1 LELRTVLLRACVA
14 EIVLRAVWT
23 RGGHLTLFTFYR
35 LALRPA
41 YPRPPP
47 RKLRSGIAGAPVS
60 LGSSGGTRA
69 LPRAVCEVGDG
80 HHGLLV
86 GVLIGRQPSCW
97 LWDPRRKDHIRQDE
111 VATLS
116 AASGLQDID
125 AFENVPPSTCPAVL
139 RRDRFKVRVPP
150 GVKSKAW
157 SGIE

>member
-1 LELRTVLLRACVA
+1 MCVA
-14 EIVLRAVWT
+14 EI
-23 RGGHLTLFTFYR
+23 
-35 LALRPA
+35 ALRGRLYTRRTLDTFSLFIVSV
-41 YPRPPP
+41 YPRPPNSSP

-60 LGSSGGTRA
+60 FGSSGGTRA
-69 LPRAVCEVGDG
+69 LPRGVCEVGDG

-86 GVLIGRQPSCW
+86 AVLIGLQPSCW
-97 LWDPRRKDHIRQDE
+97 LWDPRRKDHIRQHE
-111 VATLS
+111 FVTLS
-116 AASGLQDID
+116 AASGLQDIN